1 MKTRTAF
8 LLRFLL
14 PPFYAALG
22 FASFTLLFESR
33 KLADAAPLLGVFA
46 FYAYI
51 FAGLPAFLFAI
62 AMARIERRCASEN
75 CLLNAALLGGL
86 SGAVIGAVTGNFY
99 VLAVL
104 LLIGLVVGFLVEG
117 TIVLLKRRAIRAT

>member
-8 LLRFLL
+8 LFRFLL

-33 KLADAAPLLGVFA
+33 KLSDAAPLLGIFA

-51 FAGLPAFLFAI
+51 FAGLPALLFAI
-62 AMARIERRCASEN
+62 AMARIERRCDSGN
-75 CLLNAALLGGL
+75 RLLNAALLGGL

-104 LLIGLVVGFLVEG
+104 FLIGLVVGFLVEG
-117 TIVLLKRRAIRAT
+117 TVVLLKRRAIRAT